1 MLGNRTLQGSR
12 NTICNLQSA
21 IPRGVVPMD
30 NAPLLLHDQID
41 GSPTLD
47 APPTRDDAIQ
57 QRVHE
62 LESQAQSYLA
72 RPTNANFKQAIG
84 LYERILGFGDI
95 NPSQRAHFERRL
107 DETLH

>member
-1 MLGNRTLQGSR
+1 
-12 NTICNLQSA
+12 
-21 IPRGVVPMD
+21 MD
-30 NAPLLLHDQID
+30 NVHLLLHDELDGAPPID
-41 GSPTLD
+41 T
-47 APPTRDDAIQ
+47 PPTRDDAIQ

-95 NPSQRAHFERRL
+95 NPAQRTSFERRL
-107 DETLH
+107 EETCTPMSSFAPSSAS